1 MTTITKTM
9 SPEAIQTLYAKV
21 KPLALRETKPQ
32 YTLWQLKTA
41 EVTITAYQSGK
52 VVFQGKDVSWLVDEE
67 DTQKEASKRAKTNAS
82 KTSQF
87 PQAGSDE
94 VGTGDYL
101 GPLVVAGAIVPDE
114 KIAAQ
119 LEALHITDSK
129 AMNDSFIRQVAPKIA
144 KLLPYCVIVLS
155 NERYNAIYN
164 TQSMNLNKLKAQA
177 HNQVYLRLQKKGYQ
191 IPELAVVDQF
201 CTPQLYFSYLKDSKE
216 VFRALHFETRAES
229 KYPAVAAASVLARFA
244 FLQAMDQLEKQYE
257 MPFAKGGGQ
266 KATQSAQEFVNK
278 YGKDQL
284 KYVAKLHFIN
294 TTRLE
299 NEGHWSFK
307 NPSLKKRAA
316 KNRAL
321 F

>member
-1 MTTITKTM
+1 MTTVTKTM

-32 YTLWQLKTA
+32 YTLWQLKTS

-67 DTQKEASKRAKTNAS
+67 DTQKEASKRAKTNKTAS
-82 KTSQF
+82 VSKTTSQF

-101 GPLVVAGAIVPDE
+101 GPLVVAAAIVPNE
-114 KIAAQ
+114 KIASQ

-129 AMNDSFIRQVAPKIA
+129 AMTDAFIRQVAPKIA

-155 NERYNAIYN
+155 NERYNALYN
-164 TQSMNLNKLKAQA
+164 PQSMNLNKLKAQA
-177 HNQVYLRLQKKGYQ
+177 HNQAYLRLQKKGNP
-191 IPELAVVDQF
+191 IPNLAVVDQF
-201 CTPQLYFSYLKDSKE
+201 CAPRLYFSYLKDSKE
-216 VFRALHFETRAES
+216 VFQALHFETKAES

-244 FLQAMDQLEKQYE
+244 FLQAMDQLEKQYG
-257 MPFAKGGGQ
+257 MSFAKGGGQ
-266 KATQSAQEFVNK
+266 KATQSAQEFVDK

-294 TTRLE
+294 ATRLE
-299 NEGHWSFK
+299 D
-307 NPSLKKRAA
+307 
-316 KNRAL
+316 
-321 F
+321 

>member
-9 SPEAIQTLYAKV
+9 SPEAIQNLYAKV
-21 KPLALRETKPQ
+21 KPLALRETQPQ
-32 YTLWQLKTA
+32 YTLWQLKTS

-67 DTQKEASKRAKTNAS
+67 SKKDASKSVKPSSNNTSSSS
-82 KTSQF
+82 KSPSTFF

-101 GPLVVAGAIVPDE
+101 GPLVVASAIVPDAQT
-114 KIAAQ
+114 AAK

-129 AMNDSFIRQVAPKIA
+129 AMTDTIIRQVAPKIA
-144 KLLPYCVIVLS
+144 QILPYCVIVLS
-155 NERYNAIYN
+155 NERYNALYN
-164 TQSMNLNKLKAQA
+164 PEFMNLNKLKAQA
-177 HNQVYLRLQKKGYQ
+177 HNQAYLKLQKKGYQ

-201 CTPQLYFSYLKDSKE
+201 CAPRLYFSYLKDSKE
-216 VFRALHFETRAES
+216 VFRALHFETKAES

-244 FLQAMDQLEKQYE
+244 FLQAMDQLEKQYG
-257 MPFAKGGGQ
+257 MALAKGGGSQ
-266 KATQSAQEFVNK
+266 ATKSAQEFVDK

-294 TTRLE
+294 TTRLK
-299 NEGHWSFK
+299 G
-307 NPSLKKRAA
+307 
-316 KNRAL
+316 
-321 F
+321 